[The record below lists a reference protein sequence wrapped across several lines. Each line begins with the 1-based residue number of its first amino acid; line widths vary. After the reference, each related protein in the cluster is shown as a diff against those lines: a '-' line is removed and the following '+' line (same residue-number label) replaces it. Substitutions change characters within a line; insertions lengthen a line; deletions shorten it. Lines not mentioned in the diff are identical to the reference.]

1 MTILKIYKTHPDV
14 NLPSFATK
22 QSACFD
28 LSFQSIGKQ
37 GYEGYSV
44 FNKKIVRPFKDG
56 NLYIH
61 SRDRIMVP
69 TGIILDIPEGYS
81 VRLHSR
87 SGLSLKSGVVLANAE
102 GVIDSDY
109 VQEVFVLLY
118 NMSDNGLMINKGDRI
133 CQAELIKDEKYDIE
147 ETTTKPE
154 IKTDR
159 EGGFG
164 STGIQTAETTAKKK
178 AGRPRKDSLPKQGTE
193 T

>member
-28 LSFQSIGKQ
+28 MSFQSIGKR
-37 GYEGYSV
+37 GYEGYNV
-44 FNKKIVRPFKDG
+44 FNKKLLRPFKDG

-69 TGIILDIPEGYS
+69 TGIILDIPVGYS

-118 NMSDNGLMINKGDRI
+118 NMSDNGLMINNGDRI

-147 ETTTKPE
+147 ETQTQPTT
-154 IKTDR
+154 KTDR

-164 STGIQTAETTAKKK
+164 STGIQTAGTTVKKK
-178 AGRPRKDSLPKQGTE
+178 AGRPRKNSLSKQGAE